1 MRTERQVR
9 NDTDKMQILN
19 DCLGWARVYEYLVH
33 KPPDYKEMILI
44 VLLQV
49 SCKVEGS

>member
-1 MRTERQVR
+1 
-9 NDTDKMQILN
+9 MQILN

-33 KPPDYKEMILI
+33 KPPDYEEVILI

-49 SCKVEGS
+49 SRKVEGS